1 MSVLVNENDM
11 MNLFNSLMGDG
22 VKNVEI
28 IDPFEQIE
36 VPAPAPQK
44 PQEAK
49 QEPPTPAKKQEKKL
63 EGAELEK
70 ALAEKIEEFKKLD
83 GVTAELVGSWIWLA
97 GETKKHAK
105 ELKSLGCRWA
115 PKKMKWS
122 FHFGGGWYKKGHE
135 KDYEEIKAK
144 YGVQSLF

>member
-1 MSVLVNENDM
+1 MLVNENEMLD
-11 MNLFNSLMGDG
+11 LFNSLMGNG

-36 VPAPAPQK
+36 VPTPAPQK

-49 QEPPTPAKKQEKKL
+49 QEPPTPAKK
-63 EGAELEK
+63 AELEK

>member
-1 MSVLVNENDM
+1 MMLINENDM
-11 MNLFNSLMGDG
+11 LDLFNSLMGNG

-28 IDPFEQIE
+28 IDPFEKVE

-44 PQEAK
+44 PQEA
-49 QEPPTPAKKQEKKL
+49 PAKKQEKKL

-122 FHFGGGWYKKGHE
+122 FHFGGGWYKKGKE
-135 KDYEEIKAK
+135 RDYEEIKEK

>member
-1 MSVLVNENDM
+1 MLVNENEMLD
-11 MNLFNSLMGDG
+11 LFNSLMGNG

-36 VPAPAPQK
+36 VPTPAPQK
-44 PQEAK
+44 PQEA
-49 QEPPTPAKKQEKKL
+49 PAKKQEKKL

-83 GVTAELVGSWIWLA
+83 GITAELVGSWIWLA

-135 KDYEEIKAK
+135 KSYEEIKAK
-144 YGVQSLF
+144 YGAQSLF

>member
-1 MSVLVNENDM
+1 MMLVNENDM
-11 MNLFNSLMGDG
+11 LDLFNSLMGNG

-28 IDPFEQIE
+28 IDPFEKVE

-44 PQEAK
+44 PQEA
-49 QEPPTPAKKQEKKL
+49 PAKKQEKKL

-97 GETKKHAK
+97 GETKKNAP
-105 ELKSLGCRWA
+105 ELKKMGCKWA
-115 PKKMKWS
+115 PKKLKWS
-122 FHFGGGWYKKGHE
+122 FHFGPSYYKKGKE
-135 KDYEEIKAK
+135 RDYEEIKAK
-144 YGVQSLF
+144 YGAISLF

>member
-1 MSVLVNENDM
+1 MMLVNENDM
-11 MNLFNSLMGDG
+11 LDLFNSLMGNG

-36 VPAPAPQK
+36 VPTPAPQK
-44 PQEAK
+44 PQEA
-49 QEPPTPAKKQEKKL
+49 PAKKQEKKL

-83 GVTAELVGSWIWLA
+83 GITAELVGSWIWLA

-135 KDYEEIKAK
+135 KSYEEIKAK
-144 YGVQSLF
+144 YGAQSLF

>member
-1 MSVLVNENDM
+1 MLVNENDM
-11 MNLFNSLMGDG
+11 LDLFNSLMGNG

-28 IDPFEQIE
+28 IDPFEKVE

-44 PQEAK
+44 PQEA
-49 QEPPTPAKKQEKKL
+49 PAKKQEKKL

-97 GETKKHAK
+97 GETKKHAP
-105 ELKSLGCRWA
+105 ELKKMGCKWA
-115 PKKMKWS
+115 PKKLKWS
-122 FHFGGGWYKKGHE
+122 FHFGPSYYKKGKE
-135 KDYEEIKAK
+135 RDYEEIKAK
-144 YGVQSLF
+144 YGAISLF

>member
-1 MSVLVNENDM
+1 MMLVNENDM
-11 MNLFNSLMGDG
+11 LDLFNSLMGNG

-28 IDPFEQIE
+28 IDPFEKVE

-44 PQEAK
+44 PQEA
-49 QEPPTPAKKQEKKL
+49 PAKKQEKKL

-105 ELKSLGCRWA
+105 ELKSLGCKWA
-115 PKKMKWS
+115 PKKLKWS
-122 FHFGGGWYKKGHE
+122 FHFGPSYYKKGKE
-135 KDYEEIKAK
+135 RDYEEIKAK
-144 YGVQSLF
+144 YGATSLF

>member
-44 PQEAK
+44 PQEA
-49 QEPPTPAKKQEKKL
+49 PAKKQEKKL
-63 EGAELEK
+63 EGEELEK

-97 GETKKHAK
+97 GETKKHAP
-105 ELKSLGCRWA
+105 ELKKMGCKWA
-115 PKKMKWS
+115 PKKLKWS
-122 FHFGGGWYKKGHE
+122 FHFGPSYYKKGKE
-135 KDYEEIKAK
+135 RDYEEIKAK
-144 YGVQSLF
+144 YGAISLF

>member
-1 MSVLVNENDM
+1 MLVNENEMLD
-11 MNLFNSLMGDG
+11 LFNSLMGDG

-49 QEPPTPAKKQEKKL
+49 QEQPTPAKKQEKKL
-63 EGAELEK
+63 ESAELEK

-97 GETKKHAK
+97 GETKKHAP
-105 ELKSLGCRWA
+105 ELKKMGCKWA
-115 PKKMKWS
+115 PKKLKWS
-122 FHFGGGWYKKGHE
+122 FHFGPSYYKKGKE
-135 KDYEEIKAK
+135 RDYEEIKAK
-144 YGVQSLF
+144 YGAISLF

>member
-36 VPAPAPQK
+36 VPTPAPQK
-44 PQEAK
+44 PQEA
-49 QEPPTPAKKQEKKL
+49 PAKKQEKKL
-63 EGAELEK
+63 EGEELEK

-105 ELKSLGCRWA
+105 ELKSLGCKWA
-115 PKKMKWS
+115 PKKLKWS
-122 FHFGGGWYKKGHE
+122 FHFGPSYYKKGKE
-135 KDYEEIKAK
+135 RDYEEIKAK
-144 YGVQSLF
+144 YGATSLF

>member
-28 IDPFEQIE
+28 IDPFEKVE

-44 PQEAK
+44 PQEA
-49 QEPPTPAKKQEKKL
+49 PAKKQEKKL
-63 EGAELEK
+63 EGEELEK

-97 GETKKHAK
+97 GETKKHAP
-105 ELKSLGCRWA
+105 ELKKMGSKWA
-115 PKKMKWS
+115 PKKLKWS
-122 FHFGGGWYKKGHE
+122 FHFGPSYYKKGKE
-135 KDYEEIKAK
+135 RDYEEIKAK
-144 YGVQSLF
+144 YGAISLF

>member
-1 MSVLVNENDM
+1 MMLVNQNDM

-49 QEPPTPAKKQEKKL
+49 QEKKL
-63 EGAELEK
+63 EGEELEK

-97 GETKKHAK
+97 GETKKHAS
-105 ELKSLGCRWA
+105 ELKKMGCKWA
-115 PKKMKWS
+115 PKKLKWS
-122 FHFGGGWYKKGHE
+122 FHFGPSYYKKGKE
-135 KDYEEIKAK
+135 RDYEEIKAK
-144 YGVQSLF
+144 YGAISLF

>member
-1 MSVLVNENDM
+1 MLVNENDM
-11 MNLFNSLMGDG
+11 LDLFNSLMSDG

-36 VPAPAPQK
+36 VPAPAPQ

-63 EGAELEK
+63 EGEELEK
-70 ALAEKIEEFKKLD
+70 ALAEKIEAFKKLD

-97 GETKKHAK
+97 GETKKHAP
-105 ELKSLGCRWA
+105 ELKKMGCKWA
-115 PKKMKWS
+115 PKKLKWS
-122 FHFGGGWYKKGHE
+122 FHFGPSYYKKGKE
-135 KDYEEIKAK
+135 RDYEEIKAK
-144 YGVQSLF
+144 YGATSLF

>member
-28 IDPFEQIE
+28 IDPFEKVE

-44 PQEAK
+44 PQEA
-49 QEPPTPAKKQEKKL
+49 PAKKQEKKL
-63 EGAELEK
+63 EGEELEK

-97 GETKKHAK
+97 GETKKHAP
-105 ELKSLGCRWA
+105 ELKKMGCKWA
-115 PKKMKWS
+115 PKKLKWS
-122 FHFGGGWYKKGHE
+122 FHFGPSYYKKGKE
-135 KDYEEIKAK
+135 RDYEEIKAK
-144 YGVQSLF
+144 YGAISLF

>member
-1 MSVLVNENDM
+1 MLVNENDM
-11 MNLFNSLMGDG
+11 LDLFNSLMGNG

-44 PQEAK
+44 PQEA
-49 QEPPTPAKKQEKKL
+49 PAKKQEKKL
-63 EGAELEK
+63 EGEELEK

-97 GETKKHAK
+97 GETKKHAP
-105 ELKSLGCRWA
+105 ELKKMGCKWA
-115 PKKMKWS
+115 PKKLKWS
-122 FHFGGGWYKKGHE
+122 FHFGPSYYKKGKE
-135 KDYEEIKAK
+135 RDYEEIKAK
-144 YGVQSLF
+144 YGAISLF

>member
-1 MSVLVNENDM
+1 MLVNENEMLD
-11 MNLFNSLMGDG
+11 LFNSLMGNG

-36 VPAPAPQK
+36 VPTPAPQK

-49 QEPPTPAKKQEKKL
+49 QESPTPAKKQEKKL
-63 EGAELEK
+63 EGEELEK

-97 GETKKHAK
+97 GETKKHAP
-105 ELKSLGCRWA
+105 ELKKMGCKWA
-115 PKKMKWS
+115 PKKLKWS
-122 FHFGGGWYKKGHE
+122 FHFGPSYYKKGKE
-135 KDYEEIKAK
+135 RDYEEIKAK
-144 YGVQSLF
+144 YGAISLF

>member
-36 VPAPAPQK
+36 VPAPAP
-44 PQEAK
+44 
-49 QEPPTPAKKQEKKL
+49 AKKQEKKL

-70 ALAEKIEEFKKLD
+70 ALARKIEEFKKLD

>member
-1 MSVLVNENDM
+1 MMLVNENDM
-11 MNLFNSLMGDG
+11 LDLFNSLMGNG

-28 IDPFEQIE
+28 IDPFEKVE

-44 PQEAK
+44 PQEA
-49 QEPPTPAKKQEKKL
+49 PAKKQEKKL

-97 GETKKHAK
+97 GETKKHAP
-105 ELKSLGCRWA
+105 ELKKMGCKWA
-115 PKKMKWS
+115 PKKLKWS
-122 FHFGGGWYKKGHE
+122 FHFGPSYYKKGKE
-135 KDYEEIKAK
+135 RDYEEIKAK
-144 YGVQSLF
+144 YGAISLF

>member
-1 MSVLVNENDM
+1 MLVNENEMLD
-11 MNLFNSLMGDG
+11 LFNSLMSDG

-105 ELKSLGCRWA
+105 ELKSLGCKWA
-115 PKKMKWS
+115 PKKLKWS
-122 FHFGGGWYKKGHE
+122 FHFGPSYYKKGKE
-135 KDYEEIKAK
+135 RDYEEIKAK
-144 YGVQSLF
+144 YGSQSLF

>member
-1 MSVLVNENDM
+1 MMLVNENDM
-11 MNLFNSLMGDG
+11 LDLFNSLMGNG

-44 PQEAK
+44 PQEA
-49 QEPPTPAKKQEKKL
+49 PAKKQEKKL

-83 GVTAELVGSWIWLA
+83 GITAELVGSWIWLA

-135 KDYEEIKAK
+135 KDYEEIKEK

>member
-1 MSVLVNENDM
+1 MLVNENEMLD
-11 MNLFNSLMGDG
+11 LFNSLMGNG

-36 VPAPAPQK
+36 VPTPAPQK
-44 PQEAK
+44 PQEA
-49 QEPPTPAKKQEKKL
+49 PAKKQEKKL

-122 FHFGGGWYKKGHE
+122 FHFGGGWYKKGRE
-135 KDYEEIKAK
+135 KSYEEIKAK
-144 YGVQSLF
+144 YGAQSLF

>member
-1 MSVLVNENDM
+1 MLVNQNDM
-11 MNLFNSLMGDG
+11 LDLFNSLMGDG

-36 VPAPAPQK
+36 VPTPAPQK

-49 QEPPTPAKKQEKKL
+49 QEPPKPAKK
-63 EGAELEK
+63 AELEK

-83 GVTAELVGSWIWLA
+83 GVTAELVGRWIWLA
-97 GETKKHAK
+97 RETKKQAE

-122 FHFGGGWYKKGHE
+122 FHFGGVWYKKGHE
-135 KDYEEIKAK
+135 KSYEEIKAK
-144 YGVQSLF
+144 YGAQSLF

>member
-1 MSVLVNENDM
+1 MMLVNENDM
-11 MNLFNSLMGDG
+11 LDLFNSLMGNG

-36 VPAPAPQK
+36 VPTPAPQK

-97 GETKKHAK
+97 GETKKHAP
-105 ELKSLGCRWA
+105 ELKKMGCKWA
-115 PKKMKWS
+115 PKKLKWS
-122 FHFGGGWYKKGHE
+122 FHFGPSYYKKGKE
-135 KDYEEIKAK
+135 RDYEEIKAK
-144 YGVQSLF
+144 YGAISLF

>member
-1 MSVLVNENDM
+1 MMLVNENDM
-11 MNLFNSLMGDG
+11 LDLFKSLMGDG

-28 IDPFEQIE
+28 IDPFEKVE

-49 QEPPTPAKKQEKKL
+49 QEPPAPAKKQEKKL

-70 ALAEKIEEFKKLD
+70 ALAKKIEEFKKLD

-115 PKKMKWS
+115 PKKKKWS

-135 KDYEEIKAK
+135 KDYEEIKEK
-144 YGVQSLF
+144 YGAQSLF

>member
-1 MSVLVNENDM
+1 MMLVNENDM
-11 MNLFNSLMGDG
+11 LDLFNSLMGNG

-28 IDPFEQIE
+28 IDPFEKVE

-44 PQEAK
+44 PQEA
-49 QEPPTPAKKQEKKL
+49 PAKKQEKKL

-83 GVTAELVGSWIWLA
+83 GITAELVGSWIWLA

-135 KDYEEIKAK
+135 KDYEEIKEK

>member
-1 MSVLVNENDM
+1 MMLVNENDM
-11 MNLFNSLMGDG
+11 LDLFNSLMGDG

-36 VPAPAPQK
+36 VPTPAPQK
-44 PQEAK
+44 PQEA
-49 QEPPTPAKKQEKKL
+49 PAKKQEKKL

-135 KDYEEIKAK
+135 KSYEEIKAK
-144 YGVQSLF
+144 YGAQSLF

>member
-1 MSVLVNENDM
+1 MLVNENEMLD
-11 MNLFNSLMGDG
+11 LFNSLMGDG

-36 VPAPAPQK
+36 VPTPAPQK

-63 EGAELEK
+63 EGEELEK

-97 GETKKHAK
+97 GETKKHAP
-105 ELKSLGCRWA
+105 ELKKMGCKWA
-115 PKKMKWS
+115 PKKLKWS
-122 FHFGGGWYKKGHE
+122 FHFGPSYYKKGKE
-135 KDYEEIKAK
+135 RDYEEIKAK
-144 YGVQSLF
+144 YGAISLF